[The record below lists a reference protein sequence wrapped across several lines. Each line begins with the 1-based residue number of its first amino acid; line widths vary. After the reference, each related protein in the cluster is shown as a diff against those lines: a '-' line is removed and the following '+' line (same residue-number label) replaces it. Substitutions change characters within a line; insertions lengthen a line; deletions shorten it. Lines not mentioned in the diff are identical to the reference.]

1 MKATMKYGGAKPA
14 ASPTHGMQTHCGRI
28 PTAAEVNFWGQQLWY
43 RTVTMV
49 IICLYAISLCLLT
62 HLPSN
67 VVQYFQIQTFLSTFV
82 NDERIRPAKTR
93 PGAKRFAG
101 TFYTLQSGEEFT

>member
-1 MKATMKYGGAKPA
+1 
-14 ASPTHGMQTHCGRI
+14 MQTHCGRI
-28 PTAAEVNFWGQQLWY
+28 PAAAEVNFWGQQLWY

-82 NDERIRPAKTR
+82 NDEHIRLPR
-93 PGAKRFAG
+93 PYRAQKGLPGLFIHYNLGRNLPKVLVKALG
-101 TFYTLQSGEEFT
+101 D